1 MSMLNVGDAVL
12 YMKSYGA
19 RPFAGNVHKATKTQ
33 VRVTLVDGTEVG
45 PFKREAFNGQHET
58 IKSGSDQN
66 YSAVWA
72 KTDEVEKN
80 LNDAADKAE
89 KAAAEKK
96 DAEAKR
102 QQEYAE
108 RLAADLAEVKAAC
121 GFTCATSPINP
132 KVIKNVMPDGSRIYT
147 IDMPV
152 KPCHAERKAGWER
165 VIVRCKAA
173 EYWDFRADVQKK
185 GVESAY
191 TYINGNSYSF
201 ASCSSCRSETDEDA
215 VWEAIRSCYN
225 SGW

>member
-12 YMKSYGA
+12 YTKNYGA
-19 RPFAGNVHKATKTQ
+19 RPVAGNVHKVTKTQ

-45 PFKREAFNGQHET
+45 PFKREAFNGQHEV
-58 IKSGSDQN
+58 IKSGSYRT

-72 KTDEVEKN
+72 KTDEIEKN
-80 LNDAADKAE
+80 QNETADKAE
-89 KAAAEKK
+89 KNAAEKK

-108 RLAADLAEVKAAC
+108 RLAAELAEVKAAYGDRLRFGAIC
-121 GFTCATSPINP
+121 DQ
-132 KVIKNVMPDGSRIYT
+132 MPDGSRVYT
-147 IDMPV
+147 VDMPV
-152 KPCHAERKAGWER
+152 KPCYAERKAGWER

-191 TYINGNSYSF
+191 TYINGSSCSF
-201 ASCSSCRSETDEDA
+201 ASCSSGRFETDEDA
-215 VWEAIRSCYN
+215 VWDALRQQYHS
-225 SGW
+225 W